1 MHLAVRLT
9 LGALL
14 ASGLAT
20 ADAHAGAINIGLFGS
35 DTLTATSAAG
45 ATASTLPFM
54 LGNFGNAGTN
64 GLVSTAP
71 IQIANSGQITF
82 SPDASLPA
90 GGVYDGSVS
99 NVVAS
104 PFTGTSLTGNYLA
117 AQPNDPVTISYP
129 VQSTSNSFSLL
140 WGSVD
145 NYNKLDLDFYLGNV
159 LLEDLTVT
167 GAEVAQAI
175 GNGFQANGTTS
186 AFVTVQEG
194 FLQGYDRLVM
204 TSTSPAFEFDPSVQV
219 PEPASLALLGF
230 GLASLGLVSKRRS
243 VKGGKGL
250 TLQPGA

>member
-1 MHLAVRLT
+1 MHLSVKLT
-9 LGALL
+9 IGALL
-14 ASGLAT
+14 AAGLAT
-20 ADAHAGAINIGLFGS
+20 ADAHAGTINIGPFGT

-45 ATASTLPFM
+45 ASTSPFV

-90 GGVYDGSVS
+90 GGVYDGSVP
-99 NVVAS
+99 NVVVS

-129 VQSTSNSFSLL
+129 IQSTSNSFSLL

-145 NYNKLDLDFYLGNV
+145 TYNKLDLDFYLGKV

-167 GAEVAQAI
+167 GSEVANAI
-175 GNGFQANGTTS
+175 GNGFVADGTTS

-204 TSTSPAFEFDPSVQV
+204 TSTSPAFEFAPSVQV

-243 VKGGKGL
+243 VKGAKGL
-250 TLQPGA
+250 NLQPGA